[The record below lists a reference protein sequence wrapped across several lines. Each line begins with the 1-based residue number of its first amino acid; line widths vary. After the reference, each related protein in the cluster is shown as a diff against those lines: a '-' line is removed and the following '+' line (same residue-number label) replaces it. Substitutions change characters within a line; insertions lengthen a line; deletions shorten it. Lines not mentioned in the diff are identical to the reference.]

1 MSIFTPHNIQT
12 GVTTSYTDE
21 YLKEALANLGQRK
34 GAKGDGLLNE
44 EIRTTDFD
52 KDIIDFLQL
61 DYLPEQNIIKFYSDG
76 KKLIKSVD
84 VSNAVTKDRF
94 TISENVNNNIDYFSD
109 VNIYHNTTSD
119 IAYFS
124 YFKGI
129 NDKESVQLLEVNII
143 EIKKDNSITVA
154 TSFIKD
160 NKINICVE
168 YNTEIRNYIIDNTTN
183 SLDSLFYELS
193 KYTSINEVL
202 VGLGIN
208 DKGAIVNPDDDY
220 HYANL
225 EAYKNVFPYYIK
237 SIYSQN
243 KYFLNENDF
252 ILGLKYRILSD
263 ICIKLHQYALNNSIE
278 SVKLDLN
285 NSYSIKIP
293 KDLVIE
299 YIYNDTTQIPY
310 LSYNFYSLFTN
321 IETFVCSRNLNFIV
335 ADFETSD
342 NASNRLLAMQF
353 VINSD
358 DEEPLFIDNIN
369 VNTLFEYP
377 YIDKSDNVSYD
388 TWFING
394 EDTNIRAVGKD
405 AGVPNIMIVSYT
417 DNSASK
423 DQNASSD
430 SSSVTINIEHS
441 YTDDNITY
449 PEILKLFSDENSIK
463 SSFFYT
469 LDTNDIVGNSNKKL
483 YEFEINLP
491 NPEKIKTDDRY
502 ERLFINSL
510 LILCVDIK
518 ISDTRLDNNKT
529 LQDIIHGDGENT
541 SDKTSY
547 ITIFYHLEKIDN
559 NYVWKPITN
568 PAFDSIDDE
577 RLKPVLDF
585 TTLAGVRDIIPYIL
599 IDNIEPD
606 KYFHSFLV
614 FDSVGNAYKQSD
626 QQIAG
631 GASKYYP
638 ILKTDPAE
646 YYDEDN
652 YYNGLQFVP
661 KFVPE
666 SVVITD
672 SDSNGRISAVN
683 DKPNSTNKTE
693 PLFSIGAKGTN
704 NEHKIDGVWNDNG
717 DYIPS
722 SNTEAYPIFDFK
734 EVLGNNLSLLN
745 RLSIIGLDATGKT
758 LHAYLGNDI
767 KDKNILKLSTNVK
780 AANLRHNNI
789 ITDDYDNLGEFE
801 KFVDEIETEFNNN
814 VTFNYPVVF
823 NNTINNILKFKITD
837 NKLFIKCLINVN
849 TEDEN
854 ITDTEIVLNSK
865 YLPNTVR
872 HQIHYNIQSILN
884 TYFNINESHE
894 VELLNM
900 DNKSKAE
907 FSGIREI
914 FIELDKMGETYTFAN
929 GFENTTNMLV
939 F

>member
-1 MSIFTPHNIQT
+1 MSIFTPNNIQT
-12 GVTTSYTDE
+12 GVTASYTDE

-34 GAKGDGLLNE
+34 GTKGDGLLNE
-44 EIRTTDFD
+44 EIRITDFN

-61 DYLPEQNIIKFYSDG
+61 EYLPEQNIVKFYSDG
-76 KKLIKSVD
+76 KTLIKNVD
-84 VSNAVTKDRF
+84 VSNVVIKDRF
-94 TISENVNNNIDYFSD
+94 TISENINNNINYFSD
-109 VNIYHNTTSD
+109 VNIYRNTAPD
-119 IAYFS
+119 ISYFS

-129 NDKESVQLLEVNII
+129 NDEESVQLLEVNII
-143 EIKKDNSITVA
+143 EIANDNSITVA
-154 TSFIKD
+154 TSFIKN
-160 NKINICVE
+160 NKINICIE
-168 YNTEIRNYIIDNTTN
+168 NNSEILNYLIDNTTN

-193 KYTSINEVL
+193 KYTSINEL
-202 VGLGIN
+202 LIGLGIN
-208 DKGAIVNPDDDY
+208 DNGTIVNSDDDY

-237 SIYSQN
+237 SIYSTN
-243 KYFLNENDF
+243 KYFLNETDF

-263 ICIKLHQYALNNSIE
+263 ICIKLHEYALNNSIE

-293 KDLVIE
+293 KELVIE

-321 IETFVCSRNLNFIV
+321 IETFVCSKNLNFIV

-342 NASNRLLAMQF
+342 NASNRLLAVQF
-353 VINSD
+353 VINLD

-369 VNTLFEYP
+369 VNILFEYP

-394 EDTNIRAVGKD
+394 EDTKIRVVGKD
-405 AGVPNIMIVSYT
+405 AGVPNIMLVSYT

-423 DQNASSD
+423 DQNASSN

-441 YTDDNITY
+441 YSDNNITY
-449 PEILKLFSDENSIK
+449 PEILKLFSDENSIQ

-469 LDTNDIVGNSNKKL
+469 PDTNDIVGNSVEKL
-483 YEFEINLP
+483 YEFKINLP

-502 ERLFINSL
+502 ERLFMNSL
-510 LILCVDIK
+510 LMLCVDMK
-518 ISDTRLDNNKT
+518 ISDTIVSGKT
-529 LQDIIHGDGENT
+529 LQQLIHGTDENT

-547 ITIFYHLEKIDN
+547 ITLFYHLEKIDN
-559 NYVWKPITN
+559 SYIWKPITN
-568 PAFDSIDDE
+568 PALDSIDDE

-585 TTLAGVRDIIPYIL
+585 TTLAGVRDIIPYIV

-606 KYFHSFLV
+606 KYFHAFLV

-626 QQIAG
+626 QQILG
-631 GASKYYP
+631 GPSKYYP

-661 KFVPE
+661 KFVPD
-666 SVVITD
+666 SVVTTIDNT
-672 SDSNGRISAVN
+672 SNGRILAVN

-693 PLFSIGAKGTN
+693 PLFSIGAKGAD
-704 NEHKIDGVWNDNG
+704 NESKIDGVWNDNN
-717 DYIPS
+717 DFIPS
-722 SNTEAYPIFDFK
+722 SNTDAYPIFDFK

-745 RLSIIGLDATGKT
+745 RLSIIGLDENGKT

-767 KDKNILKLSTNVK
+767 EDKNILKLSTNVK

-789 ITDDYDNLGEFE
+789 ITNDYANLGEFE

-823 NNTINNILKFKITD
+823 NNAINNILKFKVTD
-837 NKLFIKCLINVN
+837 NKLFIKCLININ
-849 TEDEN
+849 TNDEN
-854 ITDTEIVLNSK
+854 ITDTEISLNSK
-865 YLPNTVR
+865 YVPNTVR
-872 HQIHYNIQSILN
+872 HQIQYNIQSILN
-884 TYFNINESHE
+884 TYFNINESHN

-900 DNKSKAE
+900 DNKSKVE
-907 FSGIREI
+907 FSGIKEI
-914 FIELDKMGETYTFAN
+914 FIELDKTGETYTFAN
-929 GFENTTNMLV
+929 AFENTTNMFV